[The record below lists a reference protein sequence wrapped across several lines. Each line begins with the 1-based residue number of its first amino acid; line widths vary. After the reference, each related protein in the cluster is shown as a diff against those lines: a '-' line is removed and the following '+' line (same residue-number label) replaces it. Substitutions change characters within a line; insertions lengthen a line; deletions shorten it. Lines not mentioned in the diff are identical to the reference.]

1 MNKTWKRQV
10 FRHTALY
17 TAILMFSHT
26 GGGGG
31 AQAQT
36 QTQTHKYAIVMN
48 GQNLPEVKWG
58 QDYKKLAQKSNERQF
73 THTTNFHIKKN
84 VTLSFNNIDE
94 VVAEKKDVVVF
105 GTATYLPP
113 YGKVSGF
120 DADKLKKR
128 GDALGWIKTT
138 KPGLVGYSYEG
149 VTCQN
154 NYNNASSGCP
164 ELIYK
169 TQFSFGQQGLKK
181 KTTGG
186 LDIAE
191 DKSRDNSP
199 IYKLQDYPGLGVSF
213 NLSSES
219 LVKSIKYN
227 KIISSFSEGVTQQN
241 GTQNQHKDKNLVYT
255 TGDYQ
260 YKNKYSSRYVGQNEH
275 SAIAFYLNAK
285 LHLLDKKNIKNIAQ
299 GKTVNL
305 GTLKSYVEPTAEW
318 KNKRQN
324 YFQGNWTFE
333 DKGTVSVKLK
343 LPEVKAGRCVNK
355 NNPNPN
361 AKAPSPALTA
371 PALWFGPVQNGKVQM
386 YSASVSTYP
395 DSSSSQIFLQN
406 LSRKD
411 DTSKP
416 GRYSL
421 KPLSTSEIK
430 SKEPNFTGR
439 QTIIRLD
446 GRVQQIKLGQ
456 SNNEVVGFNG
466 NSNNATFGIVSEGS
480 FMPDTSEWKKVLLP
494 WTVRVFADDSKFKE
508 FNKEEKDNKPKYSQ
522 KYRSRDNGKRERN
535 LGDIVNS
542 PIVAVGGYLATSAN
556 DGMVHIFKK
565 GNGGDERNYSL
576 KLSYIP
582 GTMPRKDIENK
593 DSTLA
598 KELRAFAEKGY
609 VGDRYGVDGGF
620 VLRQVNLNGKD
631 HVFMFGAMGFGGRG
645 AYALD
650 LTKADGSDPTKASLF
665 DVKDN
670 GNNGNNG
677 NNRVELGYTVGTPQI
692 GKTHNGKYAA
702 FLASGYA
709 TKKIDDPTNKTA
721 LYVYDLENNGNLIK
735 KIEVKDGKGGLS
747 SPTLVDKDLD
757 GTVDIAYA
765 GDRGGKMYRFDLSG
779 QSPDQ
784 WTVRPIFE
792 GTKPITS
799 APAISQLKDKRVVIF
814 GTGSDLSEEDV
825 DNMEEQYIYGI
836 FDDDTATTGTV
847 NFSGSGGGLLE
858 QVLSRDNDNKTLFL
872 TDYKRSDG
880 SGSKGWVVKLK
891 DGQRVTVKP
900 TVVLRT
906 AFVTIRK
913 YNDGGCGAETAIL
926 GINTADGGKLTKK
939 SARPIVP
946 DANKDVAQY
955 SGHKQTTKGKSIP
968 IGCMQKG
975 NEIVCP
981 NGYVYDKPVNVRYL
995 DEKKTDGFSTTAD
1008 GDAGGSGIDPAGKRS
1023 GKNNRC
1029 FSQKGVRTLLMNDLD
1044 SLDITGPTCGMKRIS
1059 WREVFY

>member
-1 MNKTWKRQV
+1 MNNQK
-10 FRHTALY
+10 
-17 TAILMFSHT
+17 
-26 GGGGG
+26 
-31 AQAQT
+31 
-36 QTQTHKYAIVMN
+36 
-48 GQNLPEVKWG
+48 LPEVKWG
-58 QDYKKLAQKSNERQF
+58 QQYQSLENKENTRQVI
-73 THTTNFHIKKN
+73 HTSGFGIKKN
-84 VTLSFNNIDE
+84 VSLSFNNTDE
-94 VVAEKKDVVVF
+94 VVAKKNGTVVF
-105 GTATYLPP
+105 GAATYLPP

-120 DADKLKKR
+120 DEEKLKER
-128 GDALGWIKTT
+128 TNALDWIGTT
-138 KPGLVGYSYEG
+138 DPGLVGYSYEN
-149 VTCQN
+149 VTCN
-154 NYNNASSGCP
+154 SGNCP
-164 ELIYK
+164 EVSYK
-169 TQFSFGQQGLKK
+169 TQFIFDNHQLAKK
-181 KTTGG
+181 KTDSK
-186 LDIAE
+186 LDIYE

-199 IYKLQDYPGLGVSF
+199 IYKLQDYPWLGVSF
-213 NLSSES
+213 NLGGESSFKPKRQGS
-219 LVKSIKYN
+219 LV
-227 KIISSFSEGVTQQN
+227 SSFSEDVTQQN
-241 GTQNQHKDKNLVYT
+241 GTQDQYKGKNLVYT
-255 TGDYQ
+255 TEDYNNQ
-260 YKNKYSSRYVGQNEH
+260 GNRNHQDKH
-275 SAIAFYLNAK
+275 HAIAFYLNAK
-285 LHLLDKKNIKNIAQ
+285 LHLLDKKQIQNIAQ
-299 GKTVNL
+299 GKTFNL
-305 GTLKSYVEPTAEW
+305 GTLKPRIDLTEAW
-318 KNKRQN
+318 KNRHGSFFSN
-324 YFQGNWTFE
+324 GNWTFE
-333 DKGTVSVKLK
+333 DKGAVSVKLI
-343 LPEVKAGRCVNK
+343 LPEVKAGRCINK

-371 PALWFGPVQNGKVQM
+371 PALWFGSVQNGKAEM

-395 DSSSSQIFLQN
+395 DSSSSRIYLQN
-406 LSRKD
+406 LKRKT
-411 DTSKP
+411 DTSRP

-421 KPLSTSEIK
+421 ADLSVSDIQ
-430 SKEPNFTGR
+430 SKEPTFTGR

-446 GRVQQIKLGQ
+446 GGVQQIKLDK
-456 SNNEVVGFNG
+456 SNDATGLNG
-466 NSNNATFGIVSEGS
+466 NTNNNTFGIVKEYSVNPE
-480 FMPDTSEWKKVLLP
+480 TNEWKKVLLP
-494 WTVRVFADDSKFKE
+494 WTVRGFSNDNEFVK
-508 FNKEEKDNKPKYSQ
+508 FNKESDKYSQ
-522 KYRSRDNGKRERN
+522 RYRIRENGNNSKRD

-542 PIVAVGGYLATSAN
+542 PIVAVGEYLATSAN

-565 GNGGDERNYSL
+565 GNGDARNYSL

-582 GTMPRKDIENK
+582 GTMPRKDIESK

-620 VLRQVNLNGKD
+620 VLREVERGGKK

-650 LTKADGSDPTKASLF
+650 LTKADDNDPTKASLF

-692 GKTHNGKYAA
+692 GKTHDGKYAA

-709 TKKIDDPTNKTA
+709 TKEITSGENKTA
-721 LYVYDLENNGNLIK
+721 LYVYDLENNGTLIR

-757 GTVDIAYA
+757 GIVDIAYA
-765 GDRGGKMYRFDLSG
+765 GDRGGNMYRFDLSG
-779 QSPDQ
+779 QDPSQ

-825 DNMEEQYIYGI
+825 DNTDEQYIYGI
-836 FDDDTATTGTV
+836 FDDDTATTGSV

-880 SGSKGWVVKLK
+880 SGSKGWVVKLEA
-891 DGQRVTVKP
+891 GQRVTVKP

-906 AFVTIRK
+906 AFVTIHK
-913 YNDGGCGAETAIL
+913 YTGTDKCGAETAIL

-946 DANKDVAQY
+946 ADNTAVAQY

-975 NEIVCP
+975 NETVCP

-1059 WREVFY
+1059 WREI

>member
-1 MNKTWKRQV
+1 MNERNQLEVKQEGSYSTLREKDRERK
-10 FRHTALY
+10 FDFNANR
-17 TAILMFSHT
+17 
-26 GGGGG
+26 GGGGSVFFDN
-31 AQAQT
+31 T
-36 QTQTHKYAIVMN
+36 DTLV
-48 GQNLPEVKWG
+48 
-58 QDYKKLAQKSNERQF
+58 SRQSG
-73 THTTNFHIKKN
+73 T
-84 VTLSFNNIDE
+84 
-94 VVAEKKDVVVF
+94 AVF

-120 DADKLKKR
+120 DANALKER
-128 GDALGWIKTT
+128 
-138 KPGLVGYSYEG
+138 
-149 VTCQN
+149 
-154 NYNNASSGCP
+154 NNAVDWIHTTRAGLAGYAYTNVICRSSDQCP
-164 ELIYK
+164 QLVYETK
-169 TQFSFGQQGLKK
+169 FAFSNKDLANNAGR
-181 KTTGG
+181 
-186 LDIAE
+186 LDRHS
-191 DKSRDNSP
+191 DPSRENSP
-199 IYKLQDYPGLGVSF
+199 IYKLKDHPWLGVSF
-213 NLSSES
+213 NLGSEGTAKNGKS
-219 LVKSIKYN
+219 FNKLV
-227 KIISSFSEGVTQQN
+227 SSFDENNS
-241 GTQNQHKDKNLVYT
+241 NQNLVYT
-255 TGDYQ
+255 TKGHHISLGDWQ
-260 YKNKYSSRYVGQNEH
+260 REH
-275 SAIAFYLNAK
+275 TAMAYYLNAK
-285 LHLLDKKNIKNIAQ
+285 LHLLDKKGIKDIAQ
-299 GKTVNL
+299 GKTVDL
-305 GTLKSYVEPTAEW
+305 GTLRPRVEAKVRRGGGDLLNFWATW
-318 KNKRQN
+318 KI
-324 YFQGNWTFE
+324 E
-333 DKGTVSVKLK
+333 DKGNITVRLD
-343 LPEVKAGRCVNK
+343 LPEVKAGRCTNAAH
-355 NNPNPN
+355 PNPKVQ
-361 AKAPSPALTA
+361 ALSPALTA

-421 KPLSTSEIK
+421 ADLSENEIK
-430 SKEPNFTGR
+430 SKEPSFTSR
-439 QTIIRLD
+439 QTVIRLD
-446 GRVQQIKLGQ
+446 KGVHQIKLQG
-456 SNNEVVGFNG
+456 NEVANFNG
-466 NSNNATFGIVSEGS
+466 NDGKNDTFGIVSEGS

-494 WTVRVFADDSKFKE
+494 WTVRASNDDGQFNT
-508 FNKEEKDNKPKYSQ
+508 FNKEEKDGKPKYSQ
-522 KYRSRDNGKRERN
+522 KYRSRDNGKHERN

-542 PIVAVGGYLATSAN
+542 PIVAVGEYLATSAN

-582 GTMPRKDIENK
+582 GTMPRKDIQNTE
-593 DSTLA
+593 STLA
-598 KELRAFAEKGY
+598 KELRAFAEKSY

-620 VLRQVNLNGKD
+620 VLRKVERNGKD

-650 LTKADGSDPTKASLF
+650 LSKIDSGNGNLADVSLF
-665 DVKDN
+665 DVKHDKN
-670 GNNGNNG
+670 GNNG
-677 NNRVELGYTVGTPQI
+677 VKLGYTVGTPQI
-692 GKTHNGKYAA
+692 GKTHDGKYAA

-709 TKKIDDPTNKTA
+709 TKDITSGDNKTA
-721 LYVYDLENNGNLIK
+721 LYVYDLESSGTLIK
-735 KIEVKDGKGGLS
+735 KIEVPGGKGGLS

-765 GDRGGKMYRFDLSG
+765 GDRGGSMYRFDLSN
-779 QSPDQ
+779 QDPNQ
-784 WTVRPIFE
+784 WSVRAIFE

-814 GTGSDLSEEDV
+814 GTGSDLSEDDV
-825 DNMEEQYIYGI
+825 LSTSEQYIYGI
-836 FDDDTATTGTV
+836 FDDDTVANNV
-847 NFSGSGGGLLE
+847 NVKLSGLGGGLLE
-858 QVLSRDNDNKTLFL
+858 QELKQEDKTLFL

-891 DGQRVTVKP
+891 GGQRVTVKP

-906 AFVTIRK
+906 AFVTIHK
-913 YNDGGCGAETAIL
+913 YTGTDKCGAETAIL

-946 DANKDVAQY
+946 AENQAVAQY
-955 SGHKQTTKGKSIP
+955 SGHKKGINGKSIP

-1059 WREVFY
+1059 WREIFY

>member
-31 AQAQT
+31 QAQA

-48 GQNLPEVKWG
+48 AQNLPEVKWG
-58 QDYKKLAQKSNERQF
+58 SQYQSLTHKSNEREVI
-73 THTTNFHIKKN
+73 HTSGFSLVKKHISF
-84 VTLSFNNIDE
+84 SFNNTDE
-94 VVAEKKDVVVF
+94 VVAEKKDAVVF
-105 GTATYLPP
+105 GAATYLPP

-120 DADKLKKR
+120 D
-128 GDALGWIKTT
+128 TT
-138 KPGLVGYSYEG
+138 KLTERKNAVDQIGTTHPGLVGYSYEG
-149 VTCQN
+149 STC
-154 NYNNASSGCP
+154 SSEGCP
-164 ELIYK
+164 TVAYR
-169 TQFSFGQQGLKK
+169 TQFTFGNSSLAK
-181 KTTGG
+181 KTNGGG
-186 LDIAE
+186 LDIYE

-199 IYKLQDYPGLGVSF
+199 IYKLKDHPWLGVSF
-213 NLSSES
+213 NLGGESSFKPKRQGS
-219 LVKSIKYN
+219 LV
-227 KIISSFSEGVTQQN
+227 SSFSEDVTQQN
-241 GTQNQHKDKNLVYT
+241 GADSQHKGKNLVYT
-255 TGDYQ
+255 TDDYKSQ
-260 YKNKYSSRYVGQNEH
+260 NNKNHQDKHHAV
-275 SAIAFYLNAK
+275 AFYLNAK
-285 LHLLDKKNIKNIAQ
+285 LHLLDKKHITNIAQ
-299 GKTVNL
+299 VGTVDL
-305 GTLKSYVEPTAEW
+305 GTLKTRIEPTEAW
-318 KNKRQN
+318 KKQN
-324 YFQGNWTFE
+324 NNFFSGSWTYE
-333 DKGTVSVKLK
+333 EKGLVSVKLK

-430 SKEPNFTGR
+430 SKEPTFTGR
-439 QTIIRLD
+439 QTVIRLD
-446 GRVQQIKLGQ
+446 SGVQQIKLGKN
-456 SNNEVVGFNG
+456 NNEVTGFNG

-494 WTVRVFADDSKFKE
+494 WTVRGSADDNRFKSINQE
-508 FNKEEKDNKPKYSQ
+508 SRQYSQ
-522 KYRSRDNGKRERN
+522 RYRIRDNNSNRN

-542 PIVAVGGYLATSAN
+542 PIVAVGEYLATSAN

-565 GNGGDERNYSL
+565 NGGGDDRNYSL

-582 GTMPRKDIENK
+582 GTMPRKDIESK

-620 VLRQVNLNGKD
+620 VLRQVERDGKTR
-631 HVFMFGAMGFGGRG
+631 VFMFGAMGFGGRG

-650 LTKADGSDPTKASLF
+650 LTKAENGNPTAVSLF
-665 DVKDN
+665 DVKHDN
-670 GNNGNNG
+670 SGNNSNNS
-677 NNRVELGYTVGTPQI
+677 NNSVQLGYTVGTPQI

-709 TKKIDDPTNKTA
+709 TKTIDDQQNKTA
-721 LYVYDLENNGNLIK
+721 LYVYDLESNNGTPIATIN
-735 KIEVKDGKGGLS
+735 VPDGKGGLS

-779 QSPDQ
+779 NNPNS
-784 WTVRPIFE
+784 WAVRTIFE

-825 DNMEEQYIYGI
+825 DNKDIQHVYGI
-836 FDDDTATTGTV
+836 FDNDTDTSVAKDGQG
-847 NFSGSGGGLLE
+847 NGLLE
-858 QVLSRDNDNKTLFL
+858 QVLKKDGNTLFL
-872 TDYKRSDG
+872 SDYKRSNG
-880 SGSKGWVVKLK
+880 SGDKGWVVKLEA
-891 DGQRVTVKP
+891 GQRVTVKP

-913 YNDGGCGAETAIL
+913 YTTDGCGAETAIL

-946 DANKDVAQY
+946 EANTAVAQY
-955 SGHKQTTKGKSIP
+955 SGHKKTSSGKSIP
-968 IGCMQKG
+968 IGCMEKNG
-975 NEIVCP
+975 GTVCP

-1008 GDAGGSGIDPAGKRS
+1008 GDAGGSGIDPDGKRS

-1059 WREVFY
+1059 WREIFY

>member
-1 MNKTWKRQV
+1 MNEQNQLKVKQKGSYSTLREKDRERKFIYNKGWQ
-10 FRHTALY
+10 
-17 TAILMFSHT
+17 
-26 GGGGG
+26 GGGSVFFDN
-31 AQAQT
+31 T
-36 QTQTHKYAIVMN
+36 DTLV
-48 GQNLPEVKWG
+48 
-58 QDYKKLAQKSNERQF
+58 SRQSG
-73 THTTNFHIKKN
+73 T
-84 VTLSFNNIDE
+84 
-94 VVAEKKDVVVF
+94 AVF

-120 DADKLKKR
+120 DANALKERNNAVDWIHTTRAGLAGYAYTNVICRSHQCPQLVYKTRFSFDNPDLAKR
-128 GDALGWIKTT
+128 G
-138 KPGLVGYSYEG
+138 
-149 VTCQN
+149 
-154 NYNNASSGCP
+154 
-164 ELIYK
+164 
-169 TQFSFGQQGLKK
+169 
-181 KTTGG
+181 GG
-186 LDIAE
+186 LDRHTE
-191 DKSRDNSP
+191 PSRDNSL
-199 IYKLQDYPGLGVSF
+199 IYKLKDHPWLGVSF
-213 NLSSES
+213 NLGSENTVKNSQSSS
-219 LVKSIKYN
+219 RL
-227 KIISSFSEGVTQQN
+227 ISSFSEDN
-241 GTQNQHKDKNLVYT
+241 NNQTIVST
-255 TGDYQ
+255 TENHPISLGDRQ
-260 YKNKYSSRYVGQNEH
+260 REH
-275 SAIAFYLNAK
+275 TAVAYYLNAK
-285 LHLLDKKNIKNIAQ
+285 LHLLDKKGIKDIT
-299 GKTVNL
+299 GKTVRL
-305 GTLKSYVEPTAEW
+305 GVLKPSIDVKTQRTGLGGLLGFHAKWDIKDTGQIPVEL
-318 KNKRQN
+318 
-324 YFQGNWTFE
+324 G
-333 DKGTVSVKLK
+333 
-343 LPEVKAGRCVNK
+343 LPQIKAGRCINK
-355 NNPNPN
+355 PNPNP
-361 AKAPSPALTA
+361 KAQALSPALTA

-430 SKEPNFTGR
+430 SKEPTFTGR
-439 QTIIRLD
+439 QTVIRLD
-446 GRVQQIKLGQ
+446 GGVQQIKLQG
-456 SNNEVVGFNG
+456 NEVTSFNVNNG
-466 NSNNATFGIVSEGS
+466 NNTFGIVKDLGVD
-480 FMPDTSEWKKVLLP
+480 PDASEWKKVLLP
-494 WTVRVFADDSKFKE
+494 WTVRASNDDNQFKTI
-508 FNKEEKDNKPKYSQ
+508 NQQLNQQKIQYSQ
-522 KYRSRDNGKRERN
+522 RYRIRDNGNRD

-542 PIVAVGGYLATSAN
+542 PIVAVGEYLATSAN
-556 DGMVHIFKK
+556 DGMVHIFKQS
-565 GNGGDERNYSL
+565 GGDKRSYNL

-582 GTMPRKDIENK
+582 GTMPRQYFDNDTSALK

-598 KELRAFAEKGY
+598 KELRTFAEKGY

-620 VLRQVNLNGKD
+620 VLRRITDDQDKQK
-631 HVFMFGAMGFGGRG
+631 HFFMFGAMGLGGRG

-650 LTKADGSDPTKASLF
+650 LTKADSNNPTAVSLF
-665 DVKDN
+665 DVKN
-670 GNNGNNG
+670 GNNGNNS
-677 NNRVELGYTVGTPQI
+677 NNSNNSVQLGYTVGTPQI

-709 TKKIDDPTNKTA
+709 TKDINNGDNKTA
-721 LYVYDLENNGNLIK
+721 LYVYDLESNNGTPIA
-735 KIEVKDGKGGLS
+735 KIEVPNGKGGLS

-765 GDRGGKMYRFDLSG
+765 GDRGGNMYRFDLSS

-814 GTGSDLSEEDV
+814 GTGSDLSEDDV
-825 DNMEEQYIYGI
+825 DNTDEQHIYGI
-836 FDDDTATTGTV
+836 FDDDTATTGSV
-847 NFSGSGGGLLE
+847 NFSGTGGGLLE
-858 QVLSRDNDNKTLFL
+858 QHLTQENKTLFL

-880 SGSKGWVVKLK
+880 SGSKGWMVKLQP
-891 DGQRVTVKP
+891 GQRVTVKP

-913 YNDGGCGAETAIL
+913 YKDNGCGAETAIL

-946 DANKDVAQY
+946 EANTAVAQY
-955 SGHKQTTKGKSIP
+955 SGHKQTAKGKSIP
-968 IGCMQKG
+968 IGCMWKN
-975 NEIVCP
+975 NETVCP

>member
-1 MNKTWKRQV
+1 MNEQNQLKVKQKGSYSTLREKDRERKFIYNKGWQ
-10 FRHTALY
+10 
-17 TAILMFSHT
+17 
-26 GGGGG
+26 GGGSVFFDN
-31 AQAQT
+31 T
-36 QTQTHKYAIVMN
+36 DTLV
-48 GQNLPEVKWG
+48 
-58 QDYKKLAQKSNERQF
+58 SRQSG
-73 THTTNFHIKKN
+73 T
-84 VTLSFNNIDE
+84 
-94 VVAEKKDVVVF
+94 AVF

-120 DADKLKKR
+120 DANALKERNNAVDWIHTTRAGLAGYAYTNVICRSRQCPQLVYKTRFSFDNPDLAKR
-128 GDALGWIKTT
+128 G
-138 KPGLVGYSYEG
+138 
-149 VTCQN
+149 
-154 NYNNASSGCP
+154 
-164 ELIYK
+164 
-169 TQFSFGQQGLKK
+169 
-181 KTTGG
+181 GG
-186 LDIAE
+186 LDRHTE
-191 DKSRDNSP
+191 PSRDNSL
-199 IYKLQDYPGLGVSF
+199 IYKLKDHPWLGVSF
-213 NLSSES
+213 NLGSENTVKNSQSSS
-219 LVKSIKYN
+219 RL
-227 KIISSFSEGVTQQN
+227 ISSFSEDN
-241 GTQNQHKDKNLVYT
+241 NNQTIVST
-255 TGDYQ
+255 TENHPISLGDWQ
-260 YKNKYSSRYVGQNEH
+260 REH
-275 SAIAFYLNAK
+275 TAVAYYLNAK
-285 LHLLDKKNIKNIAQ
+285 LHLLDKKGIKDIT
-299 GKTVNL
+299 GKTVRL
-305 GTLKSYVEPTAEW
+305 GVLKPSIDVKTQRTGLGGLLDFHAKWDIKDTGQIPVEL
-318 KNKRQN
+318 
-324 YFQGNWTFE
+324 G
-333 DKGTVSVKLK
+333 
-343 LPEVKAGRCVNK
+343 LPQIKAGRCINK
-355 NNPNPN
+355 PNPNP
-361 AKAPSPALTA
+361 KAQALSPALTA

-430 SKEPNFTGR
+430 SKEPTFTGR
-439 QTIIRLD
+439 QTVIRLD
-446 GRVQQIKLGQ
+446 GGVQQIKLQG
-456 SNNEVVGFNG
+456 NEVTSFNVNNG
-466 NSNNATFGIVSEGS
+466 NNTFGIVKDLGVD
-480 FMPDTSEWKKVLLP
+480 PDASEWKKVLLP
-494 WTVRVFADDSKFKE
+494 WTVRASNDDNQFKTI
-508 FNKEEKDNKPKYSQ
+508 NQQLNQQKIQYSQ
-522 KYRSRDNGKRERN
+522 RYRIRDNGNRD

-542 PIVAVGGYLATSAN
+542 PIVAVGEYLATSAN

-565 GNGGDERNYSL
+565 NGGGDDRNYSL

-582 GTMPRKDIENK
+582 GTMPRKDIQNTE
-593 DSTLA
+593 STLA

-620 VLRQVNLNGKD
+620 VLREVERDGKTR
-631 HVFMFGAMGFGGRG
+631 VFMFGAMGFGGRG

-650 LTKADGSDPTKASLF
+650 LTKADGSDPTAVSLF
-665 DVKDN
+665 DVKND
-670 GNNGNNG
+670 NNGKNSNNS
-677 NNRVELGYTVGTPQI
+677 VQLGYTVGTPQI

-709 TKKIDDPTNKTA
+709 TKDINNGDNKTA
-721 LYVYDLENNGNLIK
+721 LYVYDLESNNGTPIA
-735 KIEVKDGKGGLS
+735 KIEVPNGKGGLS

-765 GDRGGKMYRFDLSG
+765 GDRGGSMYRFDLSG
-779 QSPDQ
+779 NNPTS
-784 WTVRPIFE
+784 WSARAIFS
-792 GTKPITS
+792 GNKPITS

-825 DNMEEQYIYGI
+825 DNTDEQYIYGI
-836 FDDDTATTGTV
+836 FDDDTATTGSV

-891 DGQRVTVKP
+891 EGQRVTVKP

-913 YNDGGCGAETAIL
+913 YTGTDKCGAETAIL

-946 DANKDVAQY
+946 EANQAVAQY
-955 SGHKQTTKGKSIP
+955 SGHKQTAKGKSIP
-968 IGCMQKG
+968 IGCMKKG

-1008 GDAGGSGIDPAGKRS
+1008 GDAGGSGIDPDGKRS

-1044 SLDITGPTCGMKRIS
+1044 SLDITGPMCGMKRIS